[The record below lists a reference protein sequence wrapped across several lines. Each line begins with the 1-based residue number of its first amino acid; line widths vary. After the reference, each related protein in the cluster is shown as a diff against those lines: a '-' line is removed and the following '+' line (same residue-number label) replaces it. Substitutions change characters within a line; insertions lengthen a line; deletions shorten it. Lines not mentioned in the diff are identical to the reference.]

1 LKSARLS
8 RIKHR
13 DRRPATLKACFPSQP
28 FTGKIFMPPITA
40 SLHLELEKRLR
51 QMRRDLTA
59 RVRSR
64 LESESPDDPVV
75 ISLLAHMAQNDD
87 MPTADMIGDDE
98 LRLLAHEDR
107 ELHEINVALGRLESG
122 GAGICIVC
130 GREISEDRL
139 LATPTVDKCLDCAA
153 LVERQDRTGPGPSM

>member
-1 LKSARLS
+1 VTVTPPHLHA
-8 RIKHR
+8 
-13 DRRPATLKACFPSQP
+13 DFPSQL
-28 FTGKIFMPPITA
+28 FTGKIFMPPISA
-40 SLHLELEKRLR
+40 SLHTELEKRLR
-51 QMRRDLTA
+51 QMRRDLMI
-59 RVRSR
+59 RVRAR

-87 MPTADMIGDDE
+87 LPTADMIGDDE

-107 ELHEINVALGRLESG
+107 ALHEINVALGRLESG

-130 GREISEDRL
+130 GREIAPERL

-153 LVERQDRTGPGPSM
+153 LAERQDRTGPGPTM

>member
-1 LKSARLS
+1 
-8 RIKHR
+8 
-13 DRRPATLKACFPSQP
+13 
-28 FTGKIFMPPITA
+28 M
-40 SLHLELEKRLR
+40 
-51 QMRRDLTA
+51 
-59 RVRSR
+59 
-64 LESESPDDPVV
+64 
-75 ISLLAHMAQNDD
+75 LAHMAQNDD

>member
-1 LKSARLS
+1 
-8 RIKHR
+8 
-13 DRRPATLKACFPSQP
+13 
-28 FTGKIFMPPITA
+28 MPPITA

-107 ELHEINVALGRLESG
+107 ELHEINVALGRLASG
-122 GAGICIVC
+122 GAGICVVC
-130 GREISEDRL
+130 GREIAEDRL
-139 LATPTVDKCLDCAA
+139 LATPTADKCLECATRA
-153 LVERQDRTGPGPSM
+153 ERQDRSGPGPTM